1 LLLVFGCALNCE
13 KKDEFIKVILKM
25 NSCTQNV
32 LALAIQEVFL
42 ITYFLA
48 IKFNKPNNFFIKL
61 MNRIQKNSNSLFN
74 ENFDNLKQQIH
85 ELKNQELLFISEI
98 EILKSHNLRISSE
111 LNLMQ
116 KKIDFYESGNIS
128 SVKKLNIYNLKFMF
142 NIQEESK
149 LEEAIQKV

>member
-1 LLLVFGCALNCE
+1 
-13 KKDEFIKVILKM
+13 M